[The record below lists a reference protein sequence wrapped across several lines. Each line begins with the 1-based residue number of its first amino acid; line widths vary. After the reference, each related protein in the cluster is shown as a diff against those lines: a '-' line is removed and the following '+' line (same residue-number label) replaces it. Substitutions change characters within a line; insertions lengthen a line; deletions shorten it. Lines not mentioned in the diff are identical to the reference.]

1 MARHS
6 RVGLEAVEESEF
18 SGQAFLKITRGGI
31 MKKILLLTA
40 VIYALHLGLPV
51 INATVSLSQAQEEPA
66 PKPEPK
72 PKPESE
78 FESRG

>member
-1 MARHS
+1 
-6 RVGLEAVEESEF
+6 
-18 SGQAFLKITRGGI
+18 

-72 PKPESE
+72 PKPDSE
-78 FESRG
+78 FESRGN

>member
-1 MARHS
+1 
-6 RVGLEAVEESEF
+6 
-18 SGQAFLKITRGGI
+18 

-66 PKPEPK
+66 PQPEPK

-78 FESRG
+78 FESRGN